1 MAAIDRGADHCPEG
15 AARYCFSFL
24 NLTFYLFIFFIWKG
38 ACKAE
43 GQKDLEMNGIE
54 VHDINLPKINK
65 NIILYLKKE
74 EQLAWLI
81 R

>member
-1 MAAIDRGADHCPEG
+1 MPRGVG
-15 AARYCFSFL
+15 KILVLFL
-24 NLTFYLFIFFIWKG
+24 KSYILFFFLIWG
-38 ACKAE
+38 GGCKAE

-54 VHDINLPKINK
+54 VHDIKLPKINK